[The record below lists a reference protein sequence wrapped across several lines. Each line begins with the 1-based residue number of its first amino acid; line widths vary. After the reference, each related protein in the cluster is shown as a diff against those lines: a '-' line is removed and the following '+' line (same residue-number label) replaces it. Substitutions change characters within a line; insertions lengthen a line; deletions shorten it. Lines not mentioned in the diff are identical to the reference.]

1 MVTSIPLVF
10 GDHHVGHHKI
20 PTPPASQRE
29 RKHKLM
35 FYDKWSE
42 TVHIRVQSMLYD
54 TVFPPLP
61 PRCSL
66 PLKVCYTPR
75 GKEEANVVQHPTTLQ
90 SRWTINNEIESFPS
104 VHWAGL
110 TQAAKQLK
118 LHRQPASPQLC
129 VHRCKTTKRSIG
141 LASESENWFTQ
152 VCNAVWSVL
161 IESPGRD
168 AATAAAVGH
177 PPLWTSVPSGVWI
190 ASWLRDTAAAKSS
203 ALPRGK
209 FIH

>member
-10 GDHHVGHHKI
+10 GDHHVGHHKS

-61 PRCSL
+61 
-66 PLKVCYTPR
+66 LKVCYTPR

-90 SRWTINNEIESFPS
+90 SLWTINNEIESFPS

-118 LHRQPASPQLC
+118 LHRQPASSC
-129 VHRCKTTKRSIG
+129 VHHCKTTKRSIG

-168 AATAAAVGH
+168 AAAAAVGH
-177 PPLWTSVPSGVWI
+177 TLWASVPSGVWI
-190 ASWLRDTAAAKSS
+190 ASWLRDTAAKPS
-203 ALPRGK
+203 ALPRRK